1 MASDAGGQRIVGSL
15 PESVQ
20 EPANSDISPSSARHL
35 GQLESSQAG
44 MRDATK
50 WLVAAAAAVGAVVVA
65 GLQLKDLPHGAGA
78 ITLAL
83 LGVAAALAA
92 VAVVLYRAADVLGA
106 GYTTFGYIVDLSGE
120 KSYIKQEIDREKW
133 EKRLFH
139 YQAMKRIFGKL
150 TAKRYPRWRRAV
162 VRWYATVAIQAMK
175 VTRGF
180 AIRHA
185 KDEDLRVGELIT
197 YLNQDTFY
205 FTQGLAVDINQLYY
219 ALKETDK
226 DILAL
231 RGQVVGGDESNAE
244 DAAALPAA
252 ASSLPVPA
260 KEVATRDLT
269 QGHNSEVMLEK
280 AEWRRVR
287 LENATR
293 VLIAFANQ
301 RLLEKRFRKLIYAV
315 IFGGAVV
322 FLGAGAFAA
331 APNFGTPQP
340 ISITQPTRVTITV
353 IGNGLGKLCPPG
365 TVLQGVA
372 VGGTWEEPLV
382 VTERAG
388 QCPAQ
393 QVTLDHKQAV
403 AVPVLGSSPTAD
415 ATPSPQQ

>member
-1 MASDAGGQRIVGSL
+1 MASDTGGQRIAGPL

-20 EPANSDISPSSARHL
+20 EPANSNISPSSARHL

-78 ITLAL
+78 ITLAF

-92 VAVVLYRAADVLGA
+92 VALVLYRAADVLGA

-133 EKRLFH
+133 EKRLFR
-139 YQAMKRIFGKL
+139 YQAMKRIFGKI
-150 TAKRYPRWRRAV
+150 TVKRYSPWRRAV

-205 FTQGLAVDINQLYY
+205 FTQGLAVDINQVYY

-226 DILAL
+226 EILAL
-231 RGQVVGGDESNAE
+231 RGQVVGGDEGKA
-244 DAAALPAA
+244 
-252 ASSLPVPA
+252 SLPVPA
-260 KEVATRDLT
+260 KEVATRELAHGDD
-269 QGHNSEVMLEK
+269 SESMLEK

-287 LENATR
+287 LEDATR

-340 ISITQPTRVTITV
+340 ISITQPTRVTIMV
-353 IGNGLGKLCPPG
+353 IGNGLGQLCPPG
-365 TVLQGVA
+365 TLLQGVA
-372 VGGTWEEPLV
+372 VGGTWEEPIV

-403 AVPVLGSSPTAD
+403 AVPVLGSSPSAD